1 MIRAMQKPEV
11 PDTITLIDAFTG
23 QRRLDTEQFGL
34 ADQTRFF
41 RGKDQEANEID
52 MQGTAYIT
60 MSYD

>member
-1 MIRAMQKPEV
+1 M

-34 ADQTRFF
+34 ADQTRFC